1 MLRGIVEEALS
12 TGERRLV
19 VISGD
24 DSPELA
30 SELAGIWLSMRKGRV
45 LVVTH
50 MGVNLDRI
58 SVDEGELTPIDFDQT
73 EEVLGGTWDL
83 LIADLSVQFRA
94 NDIGRLL
101 EVVRGGGLAIL
112 TVPRLEDWLSSL
124 TEFQRK
130 FLVPPFEGRQ
140 MRQLFKRR
148 FLSSLGAKGTFLL
161 GESTKGE
168 LCGRVSEERKPL
180 ERTGDPV
187 LDLCATNDQQRVLKS
202 IIEAFRERKRAFI
215 LTANRGRGKSAAIGL
230 ALSLIMTR
238 SKVRSAVVTS
248 PSLEGIQTIFSFLMK
263 GLEAQGVSY
272 EPLIR
277 DGRIIDLRFKGKNV
291 FYLTPE
297 SAAEVDVSLK
307 VVDEAASIPVN
318 TLFQFLSTSKFA
330 LFSSTVHGYEGAG
343 RGFTLRFLRRVRR
356 SGIAYAEGRMEEP
369 VRYPP
374 GDPVE
379 RWLYDFLLLDA
390 EPGEPP
396 NDLENLNYRRISL
409 HDIDEGYLR
418 KFYGI
423 YVLAHYRNRPNDLAT
438 LL

>member
-343 RGFTLRFLRRVRR
+343 
-356 SGIAYAEGRMEEP
+356 
-369 VRYPP
+369 
-374 GDPVE
+374 
-379 RWLYDFLLLDA
+379 
-390 EPGEPP
+390 
-396 NDLENLNYRRISL
+396 
-409 HDIDEGYLR
+409 
-418 KFYGI
+418 
-423 YVLAHYRNRPNDLAT
+423 
-438 LL
+438 

>member
-148 FLSSLGAKGTFLL
+148 FLSSLGAK
-161 GESTKGE
+161 
-168 LCGRVSEERKPL
+168 
-180 ERTGDPV
+180 
-187 LDLCATNDQQRVLKS
+187 
-202 IIEAFRERKRAFI
+202 
-215 LTANRGRGKSAAIGL
+215 
-230 ALSLIMTR
+230 
-238 SKVRSAVVTS
+238 
-248 PSLEGIQTIFSFLMK
+248 
-263 GLEAQGVSY
+263 
-272 EPLIR
+272 
-277 DGRIIDLRFKGKNV
+277 
-291 FYLTPE
+291 
-297 SAAEVDVSLK
+297 
-307 VVDEAASIPVN
+307 
-318 TLFQFLSTSKFA
+318 
-330 LFSSTVHGYEGAG
+330 
-343 RGFTLRFLRRVRR
+343 
-356 SGIAYAEGRMEEP
+356 
-369 VRYPP
+369 
-374 GDPVE
+374 
-379 RWLYDFLLLDA
+379 
-390 EPGEPP
+390 
-396 NDLENLNYRRISL
+396 
-409 HDIDEGYLR
+409 
-418 KFYGI
+418 
-423 YVLAHYRNRPNDLAT
+423 
-438 LL
+438 